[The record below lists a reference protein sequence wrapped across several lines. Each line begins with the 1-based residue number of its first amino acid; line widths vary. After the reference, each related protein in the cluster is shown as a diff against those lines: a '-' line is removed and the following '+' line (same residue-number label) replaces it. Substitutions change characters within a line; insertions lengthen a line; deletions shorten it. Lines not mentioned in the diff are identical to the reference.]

1 MDSRIK
7 HVTASMRDRILKAAR
22 GEAVETTPIWIMRQA
37 GRYLPEY
44 RDLRKKHSMEEI
56 CRSPDLTVEVTLQ
69 PLRRFDLDAAILF
82 SDLLVP
88 LWGMGVPFDLIEG
101 KGPVL
106 RKALTPA
113 ELASLPLL
121 DLDELDFTFDA
132 IRLLRREL
140 DRPLIGFT
148 GGPFTFAS
156 YLIEGKP
163 SRDYPKT
170 RTFLRANPRE
180 WEALMKRLAENLALY
195 LKAQIDAGV
204 QMVQVFDS
212 WVGVLSPED
221 FRERVK
227 PHLTLQL
234 EQVGDGTPRIYFSTG
249 SSHLFSEFAG
259 LPVEVMGVD
268 WRVSL
273 TQVKGIFDD
282 AYTLQ
287 GNLDPIMLLG
297 REEDLLTKAA
307 AIVTEG
313 RALAGHIFNLGH
325 GILPSTPPER
335 VQRLVDLVHAKGAR
349 G

>member
-1 MDSRIK
+1 
-7 HVTASMRDRILKAAR
+7 MRDRILKAAR
-22 GEAVETTPIWIMRQA
+22 REPVDTTPIWIMRQA
-37 GRYLPEY
+37 GRYLSEY
-44 RDLRKKHSMEEI
+44 RELRKKYSMEEI
-56 CRSPDLTVEVTLQ
+56 CRTPDLTVEVTLQ

-88 LWGMGVPFDLIEG
+88 LWGMGVAFDLVEG

-106 RKALTPA
+106 RKALTPG
-113 ELASLPLL
+113 ELASLPALNL
-121 DLDELDFTFDA
+121 GELDFTFEA

-170 RTFLRANPRE
+170 RTFIHANPRE
-180 WEALMKRLAENLALY
+180 WESLMKRLADNLALY
-195 LKAQIDAGV
+195 LKAQIEAGV

-212 WVGVLSPED
+212 WVGVLSLED

-227 PHLTLQL
+227 PYLMAQL
-234 EQVGDGTPRIYFSTG
+234 EQVGNEVPRIYFSTG
-249 SSHLFSEFAG
+249 SSHLFPEFAE
-259 LPVEVMGVD
+259 LPAEVMGVD

-273 TQVKGIFDD
+273 MQAKQTFGGGY
-282 AYTLQ
+282 ALQ
-287 GNLDPIMLLG
+287 GNLDPILLLG
-297 REEDLLTKAA
+297 REEDLFAKALE
-307 AIVTEG
+307 IVMEG

-325 GILPSTPPER
+325 GILPLTPPER
-335 VQRLVDLVHAKGAR
+335 VQRLVDVVHAKGEIR
-349 G
+349 

>member
-1 MDSRIK
+1 
-7 HVTASMRDRILKAAR
+7 MRDRILKAAR
-22 GEAVETTPIWIMRQA
+22 GEPVETTPIWIMRQA

-44 RDLRKKHSMEEI
+44 RELRKKYSMEEI
-56 CRSPDLTVEVTLQ
+56 CRTPDLAVEVTLQ

-88 LWGMGVPFDLIEG
+88 LWGMGIGFDLVEG

-106 RKALTPA
+106 RKSLTPE
-113 ELASLPLL
+113 ELAALPPLNL
-121 DLDELDFTFDA
+121 EDLDFTFEA

-148 GGPFTFAS
+148 GGPFTFSS

-170 RTFLRANPRE
+170 RAFLHAHPQK
-180 WEALMKRLAENLALY
+180 WQALMKRLADNLALY
-195 LKAQIDAGV
+195 LKAQIEAGV

-227 PHLTLQL
+227 PHLAAQL
-234 EQVGDGTPRIYFSTG
+234 AQVGNGVPRIYFSTG
-249 SSHLFSEFAG
+249 SSHLFPEFAG
-259 LPVEVMGVD
+259 LPAEVMGVD

-273 TQVKGIFDD
+273 TQAKGMFDT
-282 AYTLQ
+282 AYALQ
-287 GNLDPIMLLG
+287 GNLDPILLLG
-297 REEDLLTKAA
+297 QEENLFAKAA
-307 AIVTEG
+307 EIVKEG

-325 GILPSTPPER
+325 GILPLTPPDR
-335 VQRLVDLVHAKGAR
+335 VQRLVDLVHAQGER
-349 G
+349 

>member
-1 MDSRIK
+1 
-7 HVTASMRDRILKAAR
+7 MRDRILKAAR
-22 GEAVETTPIWIMRQA
+22 REPVDTTPVWIMRQA

-44 RDLRKKHSMEEI
+44 RELRKKYSMEEI
-56 CRSPDLTVEVTLQ
+56 CRTPELAVEVTLQ

-88 LWGMGVPFDLIEG
+88 LWGMGVSFDLVEG

-106 RKALTPA
+106 RKALIPHD
-113 ELASLPLL
+113 LATLPSL
-121 DLDELDFTFDA
+121 DLTRLDFTFEA
-132 IRLLRREL
+132 IRLLRQAL

-170 RTFLRANPRE
+170 RAFLHTHPLE
-180 WEALMKRLAENLALY
+180 WKALMKRLAENLALY
-195 LKAQIDAGV
+195 LQAQIEAGV

-227 PHLTLQL
+227 PHLTAELQ
-234 EQVGDGTPRIYFSTG
+234 QAGNGVPRIYFSTA
-249 SSHLFSEFAG
+249 SAHLFPQFAT
-259 LPVEVMGVD
+259 LPAEVMGVD

-273 TQVKGIFDD
+273 TQAHGMLDH
-282 AYTLQ
+282 AYAIQ
-287 GNLDPIMLLG
+287 GNLDPILLLG
-297 REEDLLTKAA
+297 NEEDLFVKAA
-307 AIVTEG
+307 EIVTEG
-313 RALAGHIFNLGH
+313 RSLAGHIFNLGH
-325 GILPSTPPER
+325 GILPPTAPER
-335 VQRLVDLVHAKGAR
+335 VERLVDFVHAQGAR
-349 G
+349 R

>member
-1 MDSRIK
+1 
-7 HVTASMRDRILKAAR
+7 MRDRILKAAR
-22 GEAVETTPIWIMRQA
+22 GKPVDTTPIWIMRQA

-44 RDLRKKHSMEEI
+44 REVRKKYSMEEI
-56 CRSPDLTVEVTLQ
+56 CRTPELTVEVTLQ

-88 LWGMGVPFDLIEG
+88 LWGMGIAFDLVEG

-113 ELASLPLL
+113 ELAALPPV
-121 DLDELDFTFDA
+121 DLGQLEFTFEA
-132 IRLLRREL
+132 VRRLRREL

-170 RTFLRANPRE
+170 RSFLHANSRE
-180 WEALMKRLAENLALY
+180 WESLMKRLADNLALF
-195 LKAQIDAGV
+195 LAAQIEAGV

-227 PHLTLQL
+227 PYLAAQL
-234 EQVGDGTPRIYFSTG
+234 EQVGNRVPRIYFSTA
-249 SSHLFSEFAG
+249 SAHLFPEFAT

-273 TQVKGIFDD
+273 THAHGVFDS
-282 AYTLQ
+282 AYALQ
-287 GNLDPIMLLG
+287 GNLDPTLLLG
-297 REEDLLTKAA
+297 SEEDLYLKATN
-307 AIVTEG
+307 IVAEG
-313 RALAGHIFNLGH
+313 AALAGHIFNLGH
-325 GILPSTPPER
+325 GILPATPPDR
-335 VQRLVDLVHAKGAR
+335 VHRLVDIVHTSGAR
-349 G
+349 R